1 MKTVQIPRVPFAVS
15 KICLGCAP
23 HGTSVPKPLAHEI
36 LDYYYDKG
44 GFFFNTAHEYGD
56 GLSEKCLGEWVRSR
70 GVRDKVIITTKG
82 GEDDRVPGTLTLHR
96 EDLVEDMDE
105 SLARLG
111 LEYVDFFM
119 LHVDDPN
126 VGIDEI
132 LDTLEDLRK
141 AGKMRYYGCSNWSVE
156 RQRAAAEYAGAHGYP
171 GFVIDE
177 IEFNLAR
184 NNRSNRGEC
193 KWLDEDFIALHEED
207 GVCVGGYSAMAS
219 GIFSQY
225 ALTGN
230 YDHLVSWRA
239 SLFDNPYNREM
250 SVRIKKLSDETG
262 WTAAQIQL
270 AWLTNH
276 PYRFPSFSIIGAMEV
291 AHLEDS
297 LGACDLRLTP
307 DMMDY
312 LRPDFREFPE
322 GQRIE

>member
-1 MKTVQIPRVPFAVS
+1 MKTIQISNVPFAVS
-15 KICLGCAP
+15 QICLGCAP
-23 HGTSVPKPLAHEI
+23 HGTSVPKQAAHEI

-82 GEDDRVPGTLTLHR
+82 GEDGNVPGSLTLHR
-96 EDLVEDMDE
+96 EDLIQDINE
-105 SLARLG
+105 SLERLRMD
-111 LEYVDFFM
+111 YVDFFM
-119 LHVDDPN
+119 LHVDDPT
-126 VGIDEI
+126 VEIGEI

-141 AGKMRYYGCSNWSVE
+141 DGKMRYYGCSNWSAE
-156 RQRAAAEYAGAHGYP
+156 RQRTASEYAKVHGYP

-184 NNRSNRGEC
+184 NNRSNRGVC

-207 GVCVGGYSAMAS
+207 GICVGGYSALAS

-225 ALTGN
+225 AMTEN
-230 YDHLVSWRA
+230 FDHLAGWRA
-239 SLFDNPYNREM
+239 SLFDNPYNRELA
-250 SVRIKKLSDETG
+250 VRIKKLSGETG
-262 WTAAQIQL
+262 WSASQIQL

-276 PYRFPSFSIIGAMEV
+276 PYRFPSFSIIGAMETG
-291 AHLEDS
+291 HLKDS

-307 DMMDY
+307 DMMEYLLPDY
-312 LRPDFREFPE
+312 RDFPQ
-322 GQRIE
+322 GVRID

>member
-1 MKTVQIPRVPFAVS
+1 MKTVQIPGVPFAVS
-15 KICLGCAP
+15 QICMGCAP
-23 HGTSVPKPLAHEI
+23 HGTSIPTPAAHEI
-36 LDYYYDKG
+36 LDYYYSKG

-56 GLSEKCLGEWVRSR
+56 GLSEKCLGEWVASR

-82 GEDDRVPGTLTLHR
+82 GEDGNVPGSLTLHR
-96 EDLVEDMDE
+96 DDILQDMDE

-111 LEYVDFFM
+111 MDYVDFYM
-119 LHVDDPN
+119 LHVDDPT
-126 VGIDEI
+126 VEI
-132 LDTLEDLRK
+132 GEIVETLEELRK
-141 AGKMRYYGCSNWSVE
+141 AGKLRYYGCSNWSVE
-156 RQRAAAEYAGAHGYP
+156 RQRAAAEYAKAHDYP

-184 NNRSNRGEC
+184 NNRTNRGVC

-207 GVCVGGYSAMAS
+207 GICVGGYSALAA

-225 ALTGN
+225 ALTN
-230 YDHLVSWRA
+230 NFDHLVSWRG

-250 SVRIKKLSDETG
+250 AVRIKKLSDETG
-262 WTAAQIQL
+262 WTATQIQL

-276 PYRFPSFSIIGAMEV
+276 PYRFPSFSIIGAGEV

-307 DMMDY
+307 DMVDY
-312 LRPDFREFPE
+312 LRPDPSGFAE
-322 GQRIE
+322 GQRID